1 MIANVPRNEGAT
13 LDITAEA
20 VKIRMGSNIVCSYR
34 ISGKAYQIK
43 YHPTIHDMDD
53 DTASTRV
60 ANVLGISHTRVMHVR
75 FVSENEYN
83 DMVICVSYNGCRITH
98 GALLIHLSSEEAI
111 STFVKLK
118 ELGYEVV
125 RE

>member
-1 MIANVPRNEGAT
+1 MIANVPRNEGIT
-13 LDITAEA
+13 LDITAET
-20 VKIRMGSNIVCSYR
+20 VKVRLGNNIVCSYR

-43 YHPTIHDMDD
+43 YHPTIHDIDV
-53 DTASTRV
+53 DTASTCV
-60 ANVLGISHTRVMHVR
+60 ANVLGISHTRVSLVR

-83 DMVICVSYNGCRITH
+83 DMVICVSYNGCCIMH
-98 GALLIHLSSEEAI
+98 YNYLIHLTLEEAI
-111 STFVKLK
+111 RTFVKLK